1 MFEAWILLAARNEQ
15 QIDIALYSIVLVRS
29 TYRFDIKKGAQQQ
42 VERTGHCL
50 VEYHTVQSCK

>member
-15 QIDIALYSIVLVRS
+15 QIDIALYSVVLARS
-29 TYRFDIKKGAQQQ
+29 IYSFDINRGAQRH

-50 VEYHTVQSCK
+50 VEYHVL